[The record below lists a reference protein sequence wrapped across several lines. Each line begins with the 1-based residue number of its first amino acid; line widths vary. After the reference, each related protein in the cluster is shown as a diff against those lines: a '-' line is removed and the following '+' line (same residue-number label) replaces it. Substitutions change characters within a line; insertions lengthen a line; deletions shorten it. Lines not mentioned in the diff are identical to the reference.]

1 MTPCI
6 TSVARIPQI
15 LEANITSPE
24 SNTLLQWYQ
33 EPACRGNGTRSLRPL
48 YSMSK
53 NPSAMSMLGVPYSP
67 MVPIFTRW
75 ASGQTS
81 RIP

>member
-1 MTPCI
+1 MTPCM
-6 TSVARIPQI
+6 TSVALIPKI
-15 LEANITSPE
+15 FEANITSPE

-33 EPACRGNGTRSLRPL
+33 EPAWRGNGSRSFRPL
-48 YSMSK
+48 YSISK

-67 MVPIFTRW
+67 MVPIFTRC
-75 ASGQTS
+75 ASGHTS